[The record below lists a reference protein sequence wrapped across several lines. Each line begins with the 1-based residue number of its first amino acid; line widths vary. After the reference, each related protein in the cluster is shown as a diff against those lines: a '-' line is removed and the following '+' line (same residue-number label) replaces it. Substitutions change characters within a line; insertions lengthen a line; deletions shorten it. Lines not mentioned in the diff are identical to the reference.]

1 MVSNSIYVNPYLE
14 KRSRWDQMGW
24 NRQLENLNETIGL
37 SLCFPLSKLDPRTR
51 LWKTSWT
58 NLKPMRSCYLG
69 RRLAFVKQC
78 TGEMWGGTAGKAV
91 TSGKRL
97 DGKLIFCWGML
108 GVDLYSRYGS
118 DMICLKQYLQTY
130 PCCLNQS
137 KKWCVLGGGRYPK

>member
-1 MVSNSIYVNPYLE
+1 
-14 KRSRWDQMGW
+14 
-24 NRQLENLNETIGL
+24 
-37 SLCFPLSKLDPRTR
+37 
-51 LWKTSWT
+51 
-58 NLKPMRSCYLG
+58 MRSCYLG

-118 DMICLKQYLQTY
+118 DMICLKTVSSNV
-130 PCCLNQS
+130 P
-137 KKWCVLGGGRYPK
+137 VLFEAVQEMVCFGGERYPK

>member
-1 MVSNSIYVNPYLE
+1 MVSNSVYLNPYLE
-14 KRSRWDQMGW
+14 KWSGWDQMGW
-24 NRQLENLNETIGL
+24 NRQLENLNEAICL
-37 SLCFPLSKLDPRTR
+37 SLSKLDPGTR

-118 DMICLKQYLQTY
+118 DMICLKTVSSNV
-130 PCCLNQS
+130 P
-137 KKWCVLGGGRYPK
+137 VLFESVQEMVCFGGERYPK